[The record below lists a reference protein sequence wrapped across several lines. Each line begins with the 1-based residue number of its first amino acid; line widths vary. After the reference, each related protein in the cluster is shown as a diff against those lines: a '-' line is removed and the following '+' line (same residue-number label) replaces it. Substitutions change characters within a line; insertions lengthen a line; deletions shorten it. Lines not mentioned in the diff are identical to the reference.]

1 MGWTDSH
8 LHQFIVGPTYYGVP
22 HPEFPDN
29 TRNERSVRLDQV
41 AAEGGT
47 FLYEYDFGDGW
58 LHEIKV
64 EKVLPAEASVR
75 YPRCLAGKRA
85 CPPEDCGG
93 IPGYEHLLEVLRE
106 PRHEEYEEMR
116 EWLPEGFD
124 PEAFGLAESKNA
136 LRRVR

>member
-1 MGWTDSH
+1 MPAEIKLGKLRRILQAAMGWTDSH

-22 HPEFPDN
+22 HPGFPDN

-41 AAEGGT
+41 AAE
-47 FLYEYDFGDGW
+47 
-58 LHEIKV
+58 
-64 EKVLPAEASVR
+64 
-75 YPRCLAGKRA
+75 
-85 CPPEDCGG
+85 G

>member
-1 MGWTDSH
+1 M
-8 LHQFIVGPTYYGVP
+8 
-22 HPEFPDN
+22 
-29 TRNERSVRLDQV
+29 
-41 AAEGGT
+41 
-47 FLYEYDFGDGW
+47 
-58 LHEIKV
+58 
-64 EKVLPAEASVR
+64 LPAEASVR

-106 PRHEEYEEMR
+106 PQHAEYEEMR

-124 PEAFGLAESKNA
+124 PEAFDLAEVNDA